1 MRKLILRLGCS
12 FICLALFMS
21 ATPGMAWAE
30 ACTPAPTQEIA
41 GETAAPTPT
50 EAIAGETATVA
61 PTQEIAGETAAP
73 TPTEAIAGET
83 ATVAPTQEI
92 AGEIAAPTPTEA
104 VGGETATV
112 APTQEIAGEIAAPTP
127 TEAVGGETATVAPTQ
142 ETVGETATPV
152 PAEKARLQTGVGV
165 TGVSIDRDLLTLRVG
180 GEALLMAVVEPMDAD
195 DKTVLWRSS
204 DESVVTVA
212 NGLLKAV
219 GTGTAQIV
227 ATTQDGGFTANRQVN
242 VWAAVE
248 EIQPDVSKL
257 SLGVGE
263 KHALIC
269 TYLPADATPELT
281 YSSNNVRVAKVSKSG
296 IVSARSVGRAVIT
309 ITDTNG
315 ATAQVSVRVWK
326 APRSVLLS
334 AARKTIGVGETL
346 PLEIGFS
353 KGYGGGYQ
361 LYSGDESVAV
371 IDGNTVVGIAP
382 GKAKITVQTYNGKT
396 KTGTLTVAPAPES
409 VTLDRTAVTIGVGD
423 TAQLSAALNAGSAGA
438 CAFASRDEDVATVD
452 AARGKVIAKGIGTT
466 EIVVRTYNGCEAV
479 CEVTVVPAPTG
490 IQLQADHLKIGV
502 GEKMALSWSADAD
515 SACSV
520 SFSSSNTRYVTVN
533 GAGVVKGKRV
543 GSAVITVRTHNGLT
557 AKIKITVRKAPR
569 SVSLSAARKT
579 IGVGETQPLEIGFS
593 KGYGGGYQLYSGDES
608 VAVIDGNTVVGI
620 APGKAKITVQTYNGK
635 TKTGTLTVAPAPE
648 SVTLDRTAVTIGVG
662 DTAQLSAALNAG
674 SAGACAFASRDE
686 DVATVD
692 AARGKVIAKGI
703 GTTEIVVRTYNGCE
717 AVCEVTV
724 VPAPTSIQLLLPE
737 GSTSLGLG
745 ERLELQTILS
755 PSNSA
760 GSVTYKSSNTRYVTV
775 NRYGVVTGKRTG
787 TAVIYATAHNGRRTK
802 LTIHVKKAPTSVS
815 VTLDRT
821 LLGVGE
827 ETGYRTRRSSGS
839 AGQIILTSSDEN
851 IARVEDGHVIAVAAG
866 SVDIIVTAFNGK
878 YRRVALTVMSAPVS
892 VAIAPTTAVIGVGDH
907 ISMSATLSA
916 GSAGAYV
923 FASSNAS
930 VITVDA
936 ESGVVHAVAEGEAT
950 VSVTAYNGVTAQA
963 AIRVVSAP
971 QALSLTAPV
980 KNTADEYV
988 LDLEKRDTFQIV
1000 PDLDGRT
1007 RLSVSYNSSNS
1018 SIATVSASGLV
1029 TAKKSGDC
1037 TITVATYN
1045 GVAVRIRVRVVMW
1058 VDRLGSHFVQHA
1070 MGGIDG
1076 KTYTN
1081 SLEAFLANYDKGCR
1095 VFECD
1100 IAWTRDGELVLWH
1113 SWGNNQINAETPL
1126 GYVPTL
1132 SEFMNMKIDGKYTPL
1147 SYRDLTRLMKE
1158 YPDAQFLLDSK
1169 VRTPEAATTLFR
1181 AVYQIAEEEEAV
1193 ETLDQSIVSVYSKS
1207 IYRAIDAVYHYDRY
1221 VYASY
1226 LIEGKPSAKQFD
1238 QITKFC
1244 RENGIDMID
1253 IAERWWTPDYISTAR
1268 KNDLAIEVHTVD
1280 SAANAKKYL
1289 RGGAKWIL
1297 TNFLMASDR

>member
-50 EAIAGETATVA
+50 EAIA
-61 PTQEIAGETAAP
+61 
-73 TPTEAIAGET
+73 
-83 ATVAPTQEI
+83 
-92 AGEIAAPTPTEA
+92 
-104 VGGETATV
+104 GETATV

-382 GKAKITVQTYNGKT
+382 GKAKITVRTYNGKT
-396 KTGTLTVAPAPES
+396 KTGTLTVAS
-409 VTLDRTAVTIGVGD
+409 
-423 TAQLSAALNAGSAGA
+423 
-438 CAFASRDEDVATVD
+438 
-452 AARGKVIAKGIGTT
+452 
-466 EIVVRTYNGCEAV
+466 
-479 CEVTVVPAPTG
+479 
-490 IQLQADHLKIGV
+490 
-502 GEKMALSWSADAD
+502 
-515 SACSV
+515 
-520 SFSSSNTRYVTVN
+520 
-533 GAGVVKGKRV
+533 
-543 GSAVITVRTHNGLT
+543 
-557 AKIKITVRKAPR
+557 
-569 SVSLSAARKT
+569 
-579 IGVGETQPLEIGFS
+579 
-593 KGYGGGYQLYSGDES
+593 
-608 VAVIDGNTVVGI
+608 
-620 APGKAKITVQTYNGK
+620 
-635 TKTGTLTVAPAPE
+635 APE